1 MLTYTELLKQLQRLE
16 MQNNT
21 IPRFDDIKNAF
32 GGRPKEDKMVRLAY
46 YLSKEESEKLKALS
60 RSMKVPVS
68 RIIRDLVQKRFYNDS
83 CNSTHA

>member
-32 GGRPKEDKMVRLAY
+32 GGRPTEEKMVRLSY
-46 YLSKEESEKLKALS
+46 YISKLESEKLKELS
-60 RSMKVPVS
+60 LSIKVPVS
-68 RIIRDLVQKRFYNDS
+68 RLIRDLVQERLL
-83 CNSTHA
+83 C